1 MAEFLRVLRTSIA
14 KYVKGAANETIQNSP
29 LLAMLQKRGR
39 MIFND
44 SGKTLDWQIKT
55 KQRALTPRTDMEQI
69 QFARQ
74 NLYENATLPW
84 RGYVMQD
91 AISQKER
98 YMVRGKEALVQ
109 IWPNKMR
116 SMMEDARDRMNI
128 EVYVDGNASGNEE
141 KIHGLESIF
150 GGTGTTTTE
159 YATSSES
166 YAGLSPAAVHGTES
180 ATSPYSPQLVQETY
194 TGFGT
199 WASNPTKVSRSLISA
214 CRIKNGKM
222 GSPDVL
228 ITTESRYNEFKNALA
243 SEERYIIAEQV
254 IEGLKAGFRGL
265 AYDGVDVIW
274 DFDCP
279 SARTY
284 CLNLDQIEFRC
295 LSPDLFYSRTEYSIE
310 QDAYLWSVMHWGNM
324 RINPRYQGKAADFS
338 S

>member
-1 MAEFLRVLRTSIA
+1 MAEFSRVLATSIA
-14 KYVKGAANETIQNSP
+14 KYVKGASNETIQNSII
-29 LLAMLQKRGR
+29 LAMLKKRSR
-39 MIFND
+39 IFGNN
-44 SGKTLDWQIKT
+44 SGKSLDWQIKT
-55 KQRALTPRTDMEQI
+55 KQRDLTGRTDMQ
-69 QFARQ
+69 QVTYSRQ
-74 NLYENATLPW
+74 NLYENASLPW

-91 AISQKER
+91 AISQKEQ

-109 IWPNKMR
+109 IWPNKMKD
-116 SMMEDARDRMNI
+116 MMDDARDKMNI
-128 EVYVDGNASGNEE
+128 EIYVDGNASGNEE

-150 GGTGTTTTE
+150 GGSGTTTTE

-194 TGFGT
+194 TGFGS

-228 ITTESRYNEFKNALA
+228 ITTESRYNEFKNKLA
-243 SEERYIIAEQV
+243 SEERYV
-254 IEGLKAGFRGL
+254 IDESVIDNLKAGFRGL
-265 AYDGVDVIW
+265 AYDGVSVLW

-284 CLNLDQIEFRC
+284 CLNFDQMEFRT
-295 LSPDLFYSRTEYSIE
+295 LSADLFYSKSHYSIE
-310 QDAYLWSVMHWGNM
+310 QDAYLWSVFNWSNM